1 MIFEKFQSL
10 THKIDTMIIRDIKRA
25 MPLKYWSFKLAEW
38 IARIGVI
45 GFVCSFITY
54 FVVSTIMQYHGESLP
69 EPYAEGFPKVTVTL
83 LTIAILAV
91 FIRAGLYTE
100 LEKRIMYKWRS
111 FIE

>member
-1 MIFEKFQSL
+1 MIFDKFQSL
-10 THKIDTMIIRDIKRA
+10 THKIDTMIISEIKRE
-25 MPLKYWSFKLAEW
+25 MPLKYWLFKLAEW

-54 FVVSTIMQYHGESLP
+54 FVVSTIMQYHGEILP
-69 EPYAEGFPKVTVTL
+69 EPYAEGFPKATVIS

-100 LEKRIMYKWRS
+100 LEKRIQHKYPS
-111 FIE
+111 FFQ